1 MTEAQSSALTPVDG
15 YSQSPA
21 PSATE
26 YEGNNW
32 ALGRQ
37 RPMNLVKKIIVTYE
51 QMRNLI
57 KKPFLFNTHV
67 LS

>member
-15 YSQSPA
+15 YSQPPA

-26 YEGNNW
+26 YEANNW

-37 RPMNLVKKIIVTYE
+37 RHMNLVKKIIVTYE